1 MSTVEA
7 QRERGLPR
15 RCPPRDRDR
24 RYLGVLRE
32 MGIFRQSAFWWPWY
46 GTSARP
52 SARKIHACLPD
63 SEDRI
68 GQLTQS
74 TGSGPS
80 LNREIGMGS
89 S

>member
-32 MGIFRQSAFWWPWY
+32 MAILR
-46 GTSARP
+46 
-52 SARKIHACLPD
+52 
-63 SEDRI
+63 
-68 GQLTQS
+68 QLTIRS
-74 TGSGPS
+74 LARGPQ
-80 LNREIGMGS
+80 LPGEGKRLRRNRPVEYLFAVYDQLHCAR
-89 S
+89 